1 MSKTQSMRDVIER
14 DKNGEFTRWEDF
26 DDAVWGVLC
35 NIVDFDAPDSIVAL
49 PEPVWVYFTT
59 RLLEWEVG
67 NGGFAQAAMNIPDW
81 FELAAKGNEIFGKPH
96 LAAFI
101 RSVAE
106 FSIAERKQI
115 DTAREGGLESAF
127 AYFREGTFSQFDEQL
142 DQIGWWCDE
151 ERVEYVCTHREQ
163 FASLRS

>member
-1 MSKTQSMRDVIER
+1 MSKTQSMHDVIER
-14 DKNGEFTRWEDF
+14 EKNGEFKRWEDF

-35 NIVDFDAPDSIVAL
+35 NIVDFDAPDSIVTL

-67 NGGFAQAAMNIPDW
+67 NGGFAQAVMNIPDW
-81 FELAAKGNEIFGKPH
+81 FELAVKGNEIFGKPH

-106 FSIAERKQI
+106 FSIGERK
-115 DTAREGGLESAF
+115 
-127 AYFREGTFSQFDEQL
+127 
-142 DQIGWWCDE
+142 
-151 ERVEYVCTHREQ
+151 
-163 FASLRS
+163 